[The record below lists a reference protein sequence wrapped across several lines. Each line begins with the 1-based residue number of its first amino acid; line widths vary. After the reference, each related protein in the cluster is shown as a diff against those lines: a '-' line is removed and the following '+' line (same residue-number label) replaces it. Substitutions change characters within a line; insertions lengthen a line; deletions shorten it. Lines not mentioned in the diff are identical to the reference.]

1 MKYLSLYEL
10 RKIMLNNKNLK
21 ILSEDI
27 KKKTSANEHHPGTP
41 ESLEKTDKS

>member
-27 KKKTSANEHHPGTP
+27 KNNEI
-41 ESLEKTDKS
+41 SLVI